1 MTYRYEVAA
10 TRCRFNFDAL
20 SVARPQAKRRKL
32 AKILTTRRVL
42 HFMGFLAFWAVM
54 LSITFLITL
63 AAMAMFV
70 LLA

>member
-1 MTYRYEVAA
+1 MAYSYQVAA

-20 SVARPQAKRRKL
+20 SAARPQAKRRKHT
-32 AKILTTRRVL
+32 KILTTRRVL

-63 AAMAMFV
+63 AFMLMFV

>member
-1 MTYRYEVAA
+1 MTYCYEVAA

-20 SVARPQAKRRKL
+20 SVARSQVKRRKRT
-32 AKILTTRRVL
+32 KILTTRRVL

-54 LSITFLITL
+54 LSITFLITVAFML
-63 AAMAMFV
+63 MFV